1 MACILN
7 QEKTVKNGQIIKVWN
22 TERKVFSNA
31 AYAYYALWVQEH
43 SGDEVCLLF
52 TEHEYTKLLEDRIEE
67 IQFKDKLTFGKSYKF
82 NGNRIVIVN
91 SMDED
96 GIVFNISN
104 DLFERALERAAK
116 NAEDQPEKSWFTDNI
131 TEEI

>member
-52 TEHEYTKLLEDRIEE
+52 TEHEYEGLLENKNIEIE
-67 IQFKDKLTFGKSYKF
+67 FKDLLKFGESYKF
-82 NGNRIVIVN
+82 NNNRIVIVN
-91 SMDED
+91 TMDED
-96 GIVFNISN
+96 NVVFNITN

-116 NAEDQPEKSWFTDNI
+116 NTEDQPEKSWFTDNI